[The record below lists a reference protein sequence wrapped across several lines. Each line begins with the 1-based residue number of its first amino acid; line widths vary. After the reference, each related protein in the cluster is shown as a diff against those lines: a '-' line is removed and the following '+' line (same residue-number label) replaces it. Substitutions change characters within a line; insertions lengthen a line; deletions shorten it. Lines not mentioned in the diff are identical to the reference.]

1 MKSSCRGWVLCLEE
15 NKKIVMVGIPGV
27 GKTTLVS
34 KIVELLKSKQKSV
47 SVHSFG
53 TVMFE
58 EAQKNGIKDRDELRK
73 LTMEQQKNLQKIAAE
88 KLSRLGDDLVII
100 DTHAFISTNAGFYPG
115 LPNHVLQIIKPSNFI
130 SVSARPEEIYNRRMK
145 DTTRNRDQVSLES
158 IKKELSVQEA
168 MLSSC
173 SVLSGSPMKTIL
185 NAEGKVD
192 EAAQAVI
199 EAIEI

>member
-1 MKSSCRGWVLCLEE
+1 MLYLAES
-15 NKKIVMVGIPGV
+15 KKVIVVGIPGV

-58 EAQKNGIKDRDELRK
+58 EGRKNGIKDRDELRK

-88 KLSRLGDDLVII
+88 RLSRLGDDLVII
-100 DTHAFISTNAGFYPG
+100 DTHAFITTNAGFYPG

>member
-1 MKSSCRGWVLCLEE
+1 LAES
-15 NKKIVMVGIPGV
+15 KKVIIVGIPGV

-34 KIVELLKSKQKSV
+34 KIVEILRAKQKSI

-53 TVMFE
+53 TVMLE
-58 EAQKNGIKDRDELRK
+58 EAKKNGIKDRDELRK
-73 LTMEQQKNLQKIAAE
+73 LSMEKQTNLQKMAAQKIALLQDE
-88 KLSRLGDDLVII
+88 LVII

-145 DTTRNRDQVSLES
+145 DSTRNRDLVSIES
-158 IKKELSVQEA
+158 IKKELSVQDA

-173 SVLSGSPMKTIL
+173 SVLSGSPMKTVL

-192 EAAQAVI
+192 EAAQTVI
-199 EAIEI
+199 DAIEI

>member
-1 MKSSCRGWVLCLEE
+1 MLYLAES
-15 NKKIVMVGIPGV
+15 KKIIVVGIPGV

-58 EAQKNGIKDRDELRK
+58 EGRKNGIKDRDELRK

-88 KLSRLGDDLVII
+88 RLSRLEDDLVII

-192 EAAQAVI
+192 EAALAVI

>member
-1 MKSSCRGWVLCLEE
+1 
-15 NKKIVMVGIPGV
+15 
-27 GKTTLVS
+27 
-34 KIVELLKSKQKSV
+34 
-47 SVHSFG
+47 
-53 TVMFE
+53 MFE

-73 LTMEQQKNLQKIAAE
+73 LTMDEQKNLQKIAAE